1 MSEQRII
8 PARNW
13 GQWVIAI
20 LLIAIVGFLLAMVIM
35 SRHITW
41 SAIPQYLFDE
51 TILEGIKLTILFT
64 VLSMLISIVA
74 GGVLAMM
81 RLSPNA
87 IVSGFASLY
96 IWFFRGTPLLVQIIF
111 WFNIQLFIPSID
123 IGSIHFD
130 TNSIIT
136 AFVAALLALSLNEAA
151 YMAEI
156 MRGGLMAVD
165 SGQQEAAKALGYTPT
180 QAMLRIIFP
189 QALRV
194 IIPPIGNQTIS
205 MLKTTSL
212 VSVVAAQDLLTRAQN
227 IYAQELPHHRA
238 ADRCQHLVPRDDDGR
253 FELAIRDRTPAWPV
267 YQRRTHGLACCPA
280 PASCRREQ
288 RMTQQPEFT
297 SSGAMVEA
305 LDVRKSFGAHEVL
318 KGINLTI
325 RKGEV
330 VCLLGPSGSGKST
343 FLRCIN
349 HLERMSGGRILVD
362 GHLIGYNERH
372 GLLYEMSGKELARQR
387 QDIGMVF
394 QRFNL
399 FAHHDVLDQHHRRHR
414 C

>member
-20 LLIAIVGFLLAMVIM
+20 ILIVIVGFLLAMVIM

-227 IYAQELPHHRA
+227 IYAKNFLIIELLIVASIWYLVMTTVASSLQYMIERRLGRSTSDAPMAWRA
-238 ADRCQHLVPRDDDGR
+238 ALR
-253 FELAIRDRTPAWPV
+253 
-267 YQRRTHGLACCPA
+267 
-280 PASCRREQ
+280 
-288 RMTQQPEFT
+288 
-297 SSGAMVEA
+297 
-305 LDVRKSFGAHEVL
+305 
-318 KGINLTI
+318 
-325 RKGEV
+325 
-330 VCLLGPSGSGKST
+330 LLRAEGSNG
-343 FLRCIN
+343 
-349 HLERMSGGRILVD
+349 
-362 GHLIGYNERH
+362 
-372 GLLYEMSGKELARQR
+372 
-387 QDIGMVF
+387 
-394 QRFNL
+394 
-399 FAHHDVLDQHHRRHR
+399 
-414 C
+414 

>member
-20 LLIAIVGFLLAMVIM
+20 VLIVIVGFLLAMVIM

-165 SGQQEAAKALGYTPT
+165 SGQQEAAKALGYTPS

-227 IYAQELPHHRA
+227 IYAKNFLIIELLIVASIWYLVMTTVASSLQYVIERRLGRSTSDAPMAWRA
-238 ADRCQHLVPRDDDGR
+238 ALR
-253 FELAIRDRTPAWPV
+253 
-267 YQRRTHGLACCPA
+267 
-280 PASCRREQ
+280 
-288 RMTQQPEFT
+288 
-297 SSGAMVEA
+297 
-305 LDVRKSFGAHEVL
+305 
-318 KGINLTI
+318 
-325 RKGEV
+325 
-330 VCLLGPSGSGKST
+330 LLRAEGSNG
-343 FLRCIN
+343 
-349 HLERMSGGRILVD
+349 
-362 GHLIGYNERH
+362 
-372 GLLYEMSGKELARQR
+372 
-387 QDIGMVF
+387 
-394 QRFNL
+394 
-399 FAHHDVLDQHHRRHR
+399 
-414 C
+414 

>member
-165 SGQQEAAKALGYTPT
+165 SGQQEAAKALGYAPT

-227 IYAQELPHHRA
+227 IYAKNFLIIELLIVASIWYLVMTTVASSLQYMIERRLGRSTSDAPMAWRA
-238 ADRCQHLVPRDDDGR
+238 ALR
-253 FELAIRDRTPAWPV
+253 
-267 YQRRTHGLACCPA
+267 
-280 PASCRREQ
+280 
-288 RMTQQPEFT
+288 
-297 SSGAMVEA
+297 
-305 LDVRKSFGAHEVL
+305 
-318 KGINLTI
+318 
-325 RKGEV
+325 
-330 VCLLGPSGSGKST
+330 LLRAEGSNG
-343 FLRCIN
+343 
-349 HLERMSGGRILVD
+349 
-362 GHLIGYNERH
+362 
-372 GLLYEMSGKELARQR
+372 
-387 QDIGMVF
+387 
-394 QRFNL
+394 
-399 FAHHDVLDQHHRRHR
+399 
-414 C
+414 